1 MAIGSALIDILQQ
14 RDSREG
20 RYLDPTFREALK
32 TLGADITS
40 LRGINR
46 LPVETKELIYASLIP
61 PSLFAIYDVDPLSL
75 RNRDGQ
81 KTVQFEFPPEK
92 GSVKIYFRRSP
103 EESDPIVYIE
113 MSDTRY
119 GQVDFEWAI
128 INDPDSERFH
138 IHKTDKTQFLPPKSE
153 FRNIFEEIRAMQ
165 AGLAPGQVRR
175 GLHKFQEVT
184 HLVETL
190 LSKLKI
196 EMIHGD
202 PYAYHNAIELERLG
216 YFYTSGKETMLEI
229 NHEFQPG
236 GKLFRRL
243 DGSTP
248 FRQSGM
254 EKTIRG
260 RSWAIHEG
268 ILDQPWFCPSMVK
281 IVGRPSR
288 DFTFPD
294 AIYVPQETPPNRN
307 PSVTGHAVISGE

>member
-1 MAIGSALIDILQQ
+1 M
-14 RDSREG
+14 
-20 RYLDPTFREALK
+20 DPTFREIVK
-32 TLGADITS
+32 TLGTDITS

-46 LPVETKELIYASLIP
+46 LPVDMKELIYASLIP

-75 RNRDGQ
+75 RNRDGH

-92 GSVKIYFRRSP
+92 ESVKIHFRRSL

-113 MSDTRY
+113 LSDTRY
-119 GQVDFEWAI
+119 GQVSFEWAI

-153 FRNIFEEIRAMQ
+153 FRNIPEETRAMQ

-175 GLHKFQEVT
+175 ELHKFHEVT

-190 LSKLKI
+190 LARLKI
-196 EMIHGD
+196 ELIHGD

-216 YFYTSGKETMLEI
+216 YFYSSGRERMLEI
-229 NHEFQPG
+229 NHEFRPG
-236 GKLFRRL
+236 GKLLRRL

-248 FRQSGM
+248 FRQADM

-260 RSWAIHEG
+260 RSWAIHDG
-268 ILDQPWFCPSMVK
+268 ILDQSWICPSMVK
-281 IVGRPSR
+281 LVGRQSR

-294 AIYVPQETPPNRN
+294 TIYVPHESTPNPNIF
-307 PSVTGHAVISGE
+307 STIQ